1 MEDGVHQVEE
11 VDTKMDKR
19 SMVVAG
25 EPFRVTGN
33 GRRYF
38 SRAHQDA
45 VVAKC
50 LAPGASL
57 AAVALANG
65 FNANLVRKWV
75 RNRRAGDAAAKSGAT
90 LLPVILDAEL
100 GRQIPQRIRTLV
112 APVRKAAPG
121 SIEVRIGE
129 IELVVHGRVDVGQLS
144 AVLDRLL
151 GS

>member
-1 MEDGVHQVEE
+1 
-11 VDTKMDKR
+11 MDKR
-19 SMVVAG
+19 SMVVTG
-25 EPFRVTGN
+25 EPYRVTVN

-38 SRAHQDA
+38 SKAHREE

-75 RNRRAGDAAAKSGAT
+75 RERRAGDTLAKSSSK
-90 LLPVILDAEL
+90 LLPVTLDAE
-100 GRQIPQRIRTLV
+100 
-112 APVRKAAPG
+112 PVREASQRVPAAVVRARNGVAG
-121 SIEVRIGE
+121 SMEIRIGT
-129 IELVVHGRVDVGQLS
+129 IELVVHGMVDRGQLS

-151 GS
+151 LP

>member
-1 MEDGVHQVEE
+1 
-11 VDTKMDKR
+11 MDKR
-19 SMVVAG
+19 SMVVTG

-38 SRAHQDA
+38 SKAHREA

-75 RNRRAGDAAAKSGAT
+75 RERRADDTLAKSSSK
-90 LLPVILDAEL
+90 LLPVTLDAEL
-100 GRQIPQRIRTLV
+100 VREASQRV
-112 APVRKAAPG
+112 PAAVVRAGKAIAD
-121 SIEVRIGE
+121 SMEIRIGT
-129 IELVVHGRVDVGQLS
+129 IELVVHGIVDRGQLS

-151 GS
+151 RS